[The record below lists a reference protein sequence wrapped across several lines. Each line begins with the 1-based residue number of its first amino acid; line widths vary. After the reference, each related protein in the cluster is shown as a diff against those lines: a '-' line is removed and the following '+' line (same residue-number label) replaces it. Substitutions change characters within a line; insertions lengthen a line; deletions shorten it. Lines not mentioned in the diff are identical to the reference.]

1 MGLNRVENNNNGTK
15 RVLFLD
21 RLHVFSIYI
30 YTCIPVR
37 IDGRRGPRV
46 LDEKYYETIKQL
58 GAIVTEGIATDLSSP
73 GENTGNTL
81 RAARPES
88 GTLMP
93 CFTVSEFEK

>member
-1 MGLNRVENNNNGTK
+1 MVTEQS
-15 RVLFLD
+15 VLC
-21 RLHVFSIYI
+21 SIV
-30 YTCIPVR
+30 YTCSLYIPVR

-46 LDEKYYETIKQL
+46 LDEKYYETIKPR

-88 GTLMP
+88 GTVMP

>member
-1 MGLNRVENNNNGTK
+1 MENNNNGTK
-15 RVLFLD
+15 RFIS
-21 RLHVFSIYI
+21 LHVFSIR
-30 YTCIPVR
+30 IPVR

-73 GENTGNTL
+73 GENTGNTF

>member
-1 MGLNRVENNNNGTK
+1 M
-15 RVLFLD
+15 FY
-21 RLHVFSIYI
+21 FSIVYTCSQYIYI